1 MAGRRTP
8 EEIQGI
14 LHQPNHL
21 APTGPIRVPLGA
33 LGALGDDYNCHFS
46 NEPRQISTRRRPRL
60 RADRSLRAAFAASSM
75 GDRHLPLRFLSDSA
89 SSRHPRRRSASDAF
103 L

>member
-8 EEIQGI
+8 EEIQRI
-14 LHQPNHL
+14 LNQPNHL
-21 APTGPIRVPLGA
+21 ALTGPIRAPLGA
-33 LGALGDDYNCHFS
+33 LGALGDDYDCHFS
-46 NEPRQISTRRRPRL
+46 NGLRQISIRGRPRL
-60 RADRSLRAAFAASSM
+60 HADHSLRAAFAAPST

>member
-8 EEIQGI
+8 EEIQKI
-14 LHQPNHL
+14 LNQPNHL
-21 APTGPIRVPLGA
+21 APTDTIGVPLGA
-33 LGALGDDYNCHFS
+33 LGALGNDYNCHFS

-75 GDRHLPLRFLSDSA
+75 GDRHLPLQFLSDSA